1 MRVEKNKAI
10 FSFLLSGGIISLL
23 FLFDKVFSHDDSM
36 FFFYHALINLS
47 MILIVAA
54 MVLVL
59 GRLMGRF
66 NINLGIFIFS
76 FFVVNALVLISSF
89 SKGMSNL
96 YYIILILNLLFIF
109 LMGAII
115 YAYWKL

>member
-1 MRVEKNKAI
+1 MLEKAKDCNKI
-10 FSFLLSGGIISLL
+10 YSEEY
-23 FLFDKVFSHDDSM
+23 VR
-36 FFFYHALINLS
+36 YINQT
-47 MILIVAA
+47 IAVAA